1 MKIHMVIL
9 LGMLIAL
16 IPGCATKTVEQAIAP
31 VPAEKVDRSTA
42 EFSTRIIQLFEL
54 IAYFPVPRI
63 NF

>member
-1 MKIHMVIL
+1 MTNRYLYRYVHVH
-9 LGMLIAL
+9 
-16 IPGCATKTVEQAIAP
+16 
-31 VPAEKVDRSTA
+31 VPNRIGHKEVGLSTA